1 MKGISETM
9 GYLKKKK
16 KVIIIS
22 LQSLEENDR
31 RTEKILKEIVTENFP
46 NLAKDINL
54 QIQEIKSQ
62 KRQAQRNPLQNM
74 QQLNF

>member
-1 MKGISETM
+1 MKGIF
-9 GYLKKKK
+9 LFKKK
-16 KVIIIS
+16 KVTIIS
-22 LQSLEENDR
+22 LQLLEENDR
-31 RTEKILKEIVTENFP
+31 RTEKILKEIVAENFP
-46 NLAKDINL
+46 NLAKDIRL

>member
-1 MKGISETM
+1 MKEIF
-9 GYLKKKK
+9 LFKKK
-16 KVIIIS
+16 KVTIIS
-22 LQSLEENDR
+22 LQLLEENDR
-31 RTEKILKEIVTENFP
+31 RTEKILKEIVAENFP
-46 NLAKDINL
+46 NLAKDIRL